1 MVINNDEQAS
11 LALAHL
17 YHSWITGLVLSLVA
31 HKGADLATQF
41 LFRLFRQQHLERFL
55 PGLVKLGLDKLPHA
69 VAAAQYHYFSNQLGG
84 VKVEYLEVSDRK
96 AWVRYPPPRWI
107 WSGTAICAI
116 PAQVNHAM
124 LHGWHAHNGV
134 SLNNPRLGF
143 VCTKST
149 VEGQPGLEGY
159 YFEYDRDLKP
169 EERLRF
175 APDESCP
182 AIDRSTLPRLDVE
195 SWPSIRQAK
204 AYRNYSMEYIRNSL
218 PILIELLGDD
228 EALRIGRL
236 CGRQIGMQHYDE
248 ISARLGIAGDD
259 RTSFLDL
266 LKILLVASG
275 DDIESCGD
283 EIHRTSWRLFGDIPT
298 SDLLFAVWRAPF
310 EGLLAVHNR
319 FLQFEPG
326 LVEQFKLTDC

>member
-1 MVINNDEQAS
+1 
-11 LALAHL
+11 
-17 YHSWITGLVLSLVA
+17 
-31 HKGADLATQF
+31 
-41 LFRLFRQQHLERFL
+41 
-55 PGLVKLGLDKLPHA
+55 
-69 VAAAQYHYFSNQLGG
+69 
-84 VKVEYLEVSDRK
+84 
-96 AWVRYPPPRWI
+96 
-107 WSGTAICAI
+107 
-116 PAQVNHAM
+116 
-124 LHGWHAHNGV
+124 
-134 SLNNPRLGF
+134 
-143 VCTKST
+143 
-149 VEGQPGLEGY
+149 
-159 YFEYDRDLKP
+159 
-169 EERLRF
+169 
-175 APDESCP
+175 
-182 AIDRSTLPRLDVE
+182 
-195 SWPSIRQAK
+195 
-204 AYRNYSMEYIRNSL
+204 MEYIRNSL